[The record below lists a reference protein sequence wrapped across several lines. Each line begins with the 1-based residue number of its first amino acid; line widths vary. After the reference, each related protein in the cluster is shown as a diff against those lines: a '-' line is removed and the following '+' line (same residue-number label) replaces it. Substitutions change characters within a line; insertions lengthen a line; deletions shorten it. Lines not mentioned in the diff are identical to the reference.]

1 MGKQTVF
8 EEREITKSEQ
18 VAICDFAGVEQSL
31 DETVTLVKN
40 PEIGI
45 HGNAKSDGE
54 IHVSQIVYNAFKEE
68 HE

>member
-1 MGKQTVF
+1 MGRQTVL

-40 PEIGI
+40 PKIRSRG
-45 HGNAKSDGE
+45 GVKSDGE
-54 IHVSQIVYNAFKEE
+54 IHVSQIVYDAFKEE

>member
-8 EEREITKSEQ
+8 EEREVTKSEQ

-40 PEIGI
+40 PEIRSRTSVK
-45 HGNAKSDGE
+45 NDGE
-54 IHVSQIVYNAFKEE
+54 IHVSQIVYEAFKEE